1 MILDIK
7 NKIVVCSGKIRPVA
21 VAYLQNKVNLKS
33 WQQRGPVPQEQ
44 WERWLAEADAVYS
57 SGNIRIDEA
66 LLRKAPK
73 VQVIA
78 QASVGYDNFD
88 VAACR
93 AHQVKIGNTPGVLVN
108 AVADLAYG
116 LLLDTARNIVRGHRH
131 VAEGLWAQKKA
142 PGMGVDLY
150 GKTLGIVGLGDIGSA
165 IARRAQVSGMR
176 VIYHNRHRKLNDS
189 ALGVTYAAWEELLR
203 TSDFIVVAVTLNP
216 STKGLFDAAAFA
228 AMKEGVRFVNISRG
242 KVVDTEALVAA
253 LQSGKVAA
261 AGLDV
266 TDPEPLPGDHPLLRL
281 LNITV
286 TPHIASATEETR
298 DAMALVTAQNIVA
311 ALTGEAMPAQIR

>member
-1 MILDIK
+1 
-7 NKIVVCSGKIRPVA
+7 
-21 VAYLQNKVNLKS
+21 
-33 WQQRGPVPQEQ
+33 
-44 WERWLAEADAVYS
+44 
-57 SGNIRIDEA
+57 
-66 LLRKAPK
+66 
-73 VQVIA
+73 
-78 QASVGYDNFD
+78 
-88 VAACR
+88 
-93 AHQVKIGNTPGVLVN
+93 
-108 AVADLAYG
+108 
-116 LLLDTARNIVRGHRH
+116 
-131 VAEGLWAQKKA
+131 
-142 PGMGVDLY
+142 
-150 GKTLGIVGLGDIGSA
+150 
-165 IARRAQVSGMR
+165 
-176 VIYHNRHRKLNDS
+176 
-189 ALGVTYAAWEELLR
+189 
-203 TSDFIVVAVTLNP
+203 VVAVTLNP